1 MVQSENI
8 RSRLAWAD
16 ERSDDEIMN
25 RYIAG
30 LVASLNELE
39 PDDPHR
45 LSTAIRAAICG
56 LYRTAYK
63 AGAMATMGAEAE
75 RGEARK

>member
-1 MVQSENI
+1 MISGEAI
-8 RSRLAWAD
+8 KDRLAWAD
-16 ERSDDEIMN
+16 ERTDDEIMN

-30 LVASLNELE
+30 LVANLNELE

-63 AGAMATMGAEAE
+63 AGAMATMGAEAD